1 MWLRVNEK
9 DQQLSDF
16 KGCSLLKCEQQL
28 RNGLTFSKDKPRHI
42 SLLEVLTHSLR
53 LSQPWNQFER
63 RIYVCHVLTLRLGA
77 KGSENWKFAVPGAFL
92 LALQLPSSAQTG

>member
-28 RNGLTFSKDKPRHI
+28 RNGLTFSRDK
-42 SLLEVLTHSLR
+42 LL
-53 LSQPWNQFER
+53 
-63 RIYVCHVLTLRLGA
+63 
-77 KGSENWKFAVPGAFL
+77 PGAHQPFGSADAQ
-92 LALQLPSSAQTG
+92 LAAESALDFEYEKHNLRAPRADAEVGRQGF